1 MKNQQGFTLIELM
14 IVVAIIAI
22 LAAIAIPQYQDYVS
36 RTRASG
42 AIAELSGYRT
52 AVASCITDTQT
63 ATGCSANSNGIPDI
77 TAAAFPPTKNVTA
90 LTSITDGV
98 ITATTGATASSGG
111 ANLIYAVAPTVTTGS
126 IQWNPTAA
134 STICNPTRGL
144 KPGQGG
150 CP

>member
-1 MKNQQGFTLIELM
+1 MKMQKGFTLIELM

-42 AIAELSGYRT
+42 AAAELSGYRT
-52 AVASCITDTQT
+52 AVSSCISDTQGT
-63 ATGCSANSNGIPDI
+63 ADCDAGLNGIPAV
-77 TAAAFPPTKNVTA
+77 TAAAFPLTKNVIAAPTV
-90 LTSITDGV
+90 TDGV
-98 ITATTGATASSGG
+98 ISAKTGATVSSGG
-111 ANLIYAVAPTVTTGS
+111 ANLTYVITPVA
-126 IQWNPTAA
+126 NAA
-134 STICNPTRGL
+134 QITWTNSGTSCNPTRGF